1 MGQSRCR
8 DCGYLLNST
17 SRGCPQCA
25 LNLEAERKVDRVFWR
40 GIVPA
45 IVALVI
51 IASVLLFRF
60 VLF

>member
-1 MGQSRCR
+1 MSQSRCR
-8 DCGYLLNST
+8 DCGYLLNPT

>member
-8 DCGYLLNST
+8 DCGYLLNPT
-17 SRGCPQCA
+17 SRGCPKCA
-25 LNLEAERKVDRVFWR
+25 LNLEAEGKVDRVFWR
-40 GIVPA
+40 GIIPA

-51 IASVLLFRF
+51 VVGVLLFRF